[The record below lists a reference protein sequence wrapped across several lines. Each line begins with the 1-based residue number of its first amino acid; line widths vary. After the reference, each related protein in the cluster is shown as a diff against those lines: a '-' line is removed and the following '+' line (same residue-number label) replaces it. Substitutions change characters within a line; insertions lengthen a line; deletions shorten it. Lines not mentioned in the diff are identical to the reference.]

1 MAASGLGNVIRVRKL
16 IEIAKFF
23 MYLERIA
30 PCHVESGIVLGNRG
44 NRFSTDF
51 PPAMFFQ
58 DSAGPA
64 GIRRAGEVFRGLG
77 DFFELSE
84 TPGRAA
90 IHGFASRIVEDPPA
104 ASRSIGF

>member
-1 MAASGLGNVIRVRKL
+1 MRKL
-16 IEIAKFF
+16 IELAKFF
-23 MYLERIA
+23 MYLEIEA
-30 PCHVESGIVLGNRG
+30 SICVESGIVLGNG
-44 NRFSTDF
+44 ENRFLTDF
-51 PPAMFFQ
+51 RLAMFYQ
-58 DSAGPA
+58 DLAGPA

-90 IHGFASRIVEDPPA
+90 IHGFASRIVENPPA